1 MLRPAL
7 PPEAVS
13 MSVVQVASEGLILVR
28 GPAAAE
34 GHLCGHQKPCGSEW
48 LVLPLTVN
56 DNEATLQ

>member
-1 MLRPAL
+1 
-7 PPEAVS
+7 

-28 GPAAAE
+28 GPTAAE